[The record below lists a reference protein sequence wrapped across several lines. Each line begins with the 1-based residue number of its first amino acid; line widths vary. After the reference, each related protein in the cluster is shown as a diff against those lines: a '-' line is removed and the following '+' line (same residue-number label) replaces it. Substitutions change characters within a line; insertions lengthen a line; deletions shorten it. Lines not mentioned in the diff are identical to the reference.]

1 VTNTIATLCK
11 KTSSILRKNAA
22 YAWHSDQRKRRDHCR
37 QHKLQDKDDKIDRT
51 WGSVMTR
58 HTQRRNNT
66 RRRIIMALGNGMLA
80 QALLDYFDQ
89 HTEEFETFLLDRAAI
104 ADGYVLWKGDTS
116 NKRLLLTF
124 TIFGWDGCKRS
135 ARDYAL
141 KIETL

>member
-1 VTNTIATLCK
+1 
-11 KTSSILRKNAA
+11 
-22 YAWHSDQRKRRDHCR
+22 
-37 QHKLQDKDDKIDRT
+37 
-51 WGSVMTR
+51 
-58 HTQRRNNT
+58 
-66 RRRIIMALGNGMLA
+66 MAIGDGMLA

-104 ADGYVLWKGDTS
+104 ADGYVLWKGDTP

-124 TIFGWDGCKRS
+124 TILGWDGCKRS